1 MYLKSLAIHITI
13 DERFDCHLLLLIES
27 TKSLVVLHVEHILS
41 ANVALCVVGQI
52 DDVVLC
58 VTLEG
63 GGSELLSTWFLHE
76 ELNLVGG
83 LQSLNLHCHSALE
96 FLSLGGIGVG
106 LEGVTLFIDGIV
118 GSGIYLC
125 VCCIED
131 DIVQV
136 VVTLRRPLVL
146 EDIETNVLCCISEF
160 VLRIRSL
167 SRGIH
172 WVGLECHHE
181 VAVVVV
187 VVVVIL
193 E

>member
-1 MYLKSLAIHITI
+1 M
-13 DERFDCHLLLLIES
+13 
-27 TKSLVVLHVEHILS
+27 LHVEHIFC

-63 GGSELLSTWFLHE
+63 GSSELLSTWFLHE

-83 LQSLNLHCHSALE
+83 LQSINLHCHSALE

-146 EDIETNVLCCISEF
+146 KDIETDVLCGLSEF
-160 VLRIRSL
+160 IL
-167 SRGIH
+167 
-172 WVGLECHHE
+172 WVGGRTGSIHRICLECHH
-181 VAVVVV
+181 
-187 VVVVIL
+187 
-193 E
+193 